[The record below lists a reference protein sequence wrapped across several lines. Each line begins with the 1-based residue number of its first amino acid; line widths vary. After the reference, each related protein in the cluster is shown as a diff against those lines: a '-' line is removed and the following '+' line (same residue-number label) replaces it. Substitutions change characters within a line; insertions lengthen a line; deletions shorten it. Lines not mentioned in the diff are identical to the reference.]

1 LPLTGDNPQNM
12 AHYSLQGKV
21 ALITGGARGIGL
33 GIAQAFIARGAVV
46 ALVDLEAEEVQ
57 RSAATLGADRAIGI
71 GADVTDSAALE
82 AAVAATIERFGGI
95 DVVVANAGIAP
106 MPNTAR
112 NMDPVEFERVVEVD
126 LLGVY
131 RTVRAALPQVIERRG
146 HVVVV
151 SSVYAFLNGLLVSPY
166 AVSKAGVEQLG
177 RALRVEL
184 ASHGASATVAYFGFV
199 DTKMVQ
205 DVMDRDD
212 LAGDREEL
220 FPEFI
225 RRRIS
230 PAQAG
235 EAVAEGVLRRRAR
248 VIAPRYWTTLSVL
261 RGFVNPALD
270 LLISKQRR
278 VQDAIR
284 DAEAAAGAPPP
295 AAAGAEPAPAG
306 QSSPN
311 RPGTSS

>member
-1 LPLTGDNPQNM
+1 M

-71 GADVTDSAALE
+71 GADVTDFAALE
-82 AAVAATIERFGGI
+82 AAVAATVERFGGI

-106 MPNTAR
+106 VPNTAR

-146 HVVVV
+146 HVVLV

-261 RGFVNPALD
+261 RGVVNPAFD
-270 LLISKQRR
+270 LLTSKQRR

-284 DAEAAAGAPPP
+284 DAEAAAGAPPG
-295 AAAGAEPAPAG
+295 AAAGAKPAPGG